1 MGLMKKKERQDKAE
15 MKRKKL
21 MIKEIRMLEAELI
34 ENKNNNKV
42 QLDLTTTAGHELLG
56 EMSMM
61 ELRERLSLVKEKHK
75 IEEEEKRNE
84 ILENKKKF
92 EVRLQMAQ
100 EKVQIH
106 RSQKVNLFTFTK
118 FLSFSLLDGG
128 QEPESS
134 STSS

>member
-1 MGLMKKKERQDKAE
+1 
-15 MKRKKL
+15 
-21 MIKEIRMLEAELI
+21 
-34 ENKNNNKV
+34 
-42 QLDLTTTAGHELLG
+42 
-56 EMSMM
+56 MM

-106 RSQKVNLFTFTK
+106 RSQKVK
-118 FLSFSLLDGG
+118 FNRLISYLKKFVTRW
-128 QEPESS
+128 QERAQARFNQRKKHRQ
-134 STSS
+134 

>member
-1 MGLMKKKERQDKAE
+1 
-15 MKRKKL
+15 
-21 MIKEIRMLEAELI
+21 
-34 ENKNNNKV
+34 
-42 QLDLTTTAGHELLG
+42 
-56 EMSMM
+56 MM

-100 EKVQIH
+100 EKVHIH

-118 FLSFSLLDGG
+118 FSSFLLLDGG
-128 QEPESS
+128 KEPESS

>member
-1 MGLMKKKERQDKAE
+1 MTIFQTFSCSKCPFS
-15 MKRKKL
+15 
-21 MIKEIRMLEAELI
+21 
-34 ENKNNNKV
+34 
-42 QLDLTTTAGHELLG
+42 G

-106 RSQKVNLFTFTK
+106 RSQKVNFLTFTK
-118 FLSFSLLDGG
+118 FSSFLLLDGG
-128 QEPESS
+128 KEPESS

>member
-1 MGLMKKKERQDKAE
+1 
-15 MKRKKL
+15 
-21 MIKEIRMLEAELI
+21 
-34 ENKNNNKV
+34 
-42 QLDLTTTAGHELLG
+42 
-56 EMSMM
+56 MM

-106 RSQKVNLFTFTK
+106 RSQKVNLLKFTK
-118 FLSFSLLDGG
+118 ILTFLLLDGG
-128 QEPESS
+128 KEPGSS

>member
-1 MGLMKKKERQDKAE
+1 
-15 MKRKKL
+15 
-21 MIKEIRMLEAELI
+21 
-34 ENKNNNKV
+34 
-42 QLDLTTTAGHELLG
+42 
-56 EMSMM
+56 MM

-106 RSQKVNLFTFTK
+106 RSQKVEFNRLISY
-118 FLSFSLLDGG
+118 LII
-128 QEPESS
+128 
-134 STSS
+134 

>member
-1 MGLMKKKERQDKAE
+1 
-15 MKRKKL
+15 
-21 MIKEIRMLEAELI
+21 
-34 ENKNNNKV
+34 
-42 QLDLTTTAGHELLG
+42 
-56 EMSMM
+56 MM

-106 RSQKVNLFTFTK
+106 RSQKVNLLAFIKIWHFHY
-118 FLSFSLLDGG
+118 
-128 QEPESS
+128 
-134 STSS
+134 

>member
-1 MGLMKKKERQDKAE
+1 
-15 MKRKKL
+15 
-21 MIKEIRMLEAELI
+21 
-34 ENKNNNKV
+34 
-42 QLDLTTTAGHELLG
+42 
-56 EMSMM
+56 MM

-106 RSQKVNLFTFTK
+106 RSQKVNLLTFRMILT
-118 FLSFSLLDGG
+118 FSLLDGG
-128 QEPESS
+128 KEPESS

>member
-1 MGLMKKKERQDKAE
+1 
-15 MKRKKL
+15 
-21 MIKEIRMLEAELI
+21 
-34 ENKNNNKV
+34 
-42 QLDLTTTAGHELLG
+42 
-56 EMSMM
+56 MM

-106 RSQKVNLFTFTK
+106 RSQKVK
-118 FLSFSLLDGG
+118 FNRLKSYLTNSSLDGRK
-128 QEPESS
+128 EPKPD
-134 STSS
+134 STKEKNTGND